1 MSNGDFN
8 ILDSGSFDIF
18 DFADTSDVGDGLWTG
33 ISADDFD
40 GDTLGDTVGVA
51 GSLVNLLKTGLSTG
65 ADILGGSD
73 AKGGAGFVPQK
84 NPALET
90 AIGTQIAAIRQAAGR
105 QEDSVPGPQ
114 WQNRNTHSN
123 AIMRS
128 FNEDA
133 LTAFTRILTAAR
145 SGESASRIFA
155 KARAT

>member
-1 MSNGDFN
+1 MSNGDFSDFLLGDN
-8 ILDSGSFDIF
+8 FDAGSLPVSGTDF
-18 DFADTSDVGDGLWTG
+18 DFFSDLPSLGV
-33 ISADDFD
+33 
-40 GDTLGDTVGVA
+40 LGDTVGAA

-65 ADILGGSD
+65 ADILGGGG
-73 AKGGAGFVPQK
+73 GGAGSKGFVPQK

-90 AIGTQIAAIRQAAGR
+90 AIGTQIASIRQAAGR
-105 QEDSVPGPQ
+105 REDSARGSQ

-133 LTAFTRILTAAR
+133 LTAFTRILTASR
-145 SGESASRIFA
+145 SGESASRVFA